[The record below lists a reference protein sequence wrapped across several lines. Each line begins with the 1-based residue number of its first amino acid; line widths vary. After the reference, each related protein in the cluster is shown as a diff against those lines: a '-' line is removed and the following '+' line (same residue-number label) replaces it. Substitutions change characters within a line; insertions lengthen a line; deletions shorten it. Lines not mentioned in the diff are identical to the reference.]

1 MTQSEEQ
8 ADEWYENTYGILLE
22 KNGWPDRWN
31 LDINKKPLCV
41 EYKIEG
47 TDLTDQ
53 QLMMRDY
60 LIKAGFHYQ
69 LVLIPRNG
77 EPSIVFDSNHHKIA

>member
-1 MTQSEEQ
+1 MTQSEDK
-8 ADEWYENTYGILLE
+8 ADEWYKNTYGIDLE

-31 LDINKKPLCV
+31 IDTNGQPLCV
-41 EYKIEG
+41 EYKLEG

-69 LVLIPRNG
+69 LVFIPRKG
-77 EPSIVFDSNHHKIA
+77 EPSIVFDSNKHQI